1 MNIAWFKTRLLAG
14 TCLPWPTPKMVAAV
28 QQKIALAVFRMIEP
42 GSGLA
47 RLVGCPCRF
56 RSSLV
61 SDCEYHGRSARML
74 IHGR

>member
-1 MNIAWFKTRLLAG
+1 
-14 TCLPWPTPKMVAAV
+14 MVAAV